1 MHAGNGQDGGNVG
14 VSEERNGRQYVLVV
28 PRESGAAVECRK
40 EREMDVL
47 LSISAHSLRG
57 AAR

>member
-1 MHAGNGQDGGNVG
+1 MHAGNGQDGGNAG
-14 VSEERNGRQYVLVV
+14 VSEGRKGSRYVLAV
-28 PRESGAAVECRK
+28 PRGSGAAVDCRK

-47 LSISAHSLRG
+47 LSISAHSPRG